1 MQQQRPSP
9 LLVLLN
15 NLTKDDNIM
24 KKQVRG
30 FTLIE
35 LVIVIAILGILA
47 AVAIPKLFNITG
59 DAQSAATS
67 GVAGALS
74 SANAENYAVRTEK
87 VTNGGAVANCTDV
100 GALLQGG
107 LPTGYTISSAAV
119 AVGVTN
125 TACVVNG
132 LNGTTATFN
141 ATGIA

>member
-1 MQQQRPSP
+1 
-9 LLVLLN
+9 
-15 NLTKDDNIM
+15 M
-24 KKQVRG
+24 KNQTRG

-87 VTNGGAVANCTDV
+87 VTNGAAVANCTDV
-100 GALLQGG
+100 AGLLQGG
-107 LPTGYTISSAAV
+107 LPTGYTITGAAV
-119 AVGVTN
+119 AVNANVTC
-125 TACVVNG
+125 TLTG
-132 LNGTTATFN
+132 LNATTATFT